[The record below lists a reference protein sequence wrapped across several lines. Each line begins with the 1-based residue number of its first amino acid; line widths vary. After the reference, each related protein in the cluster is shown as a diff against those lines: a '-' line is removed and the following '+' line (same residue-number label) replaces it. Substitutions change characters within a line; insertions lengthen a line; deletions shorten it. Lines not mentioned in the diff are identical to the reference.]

1 MLIHVNGVLA
11 SKITQ
16 LSRVAYSQPEQNGL
30 QNFPALIIDRYTGIV
45 ELTIWGRV
53 GEALGLPEQCY
64 SVYIGAFCP
73 LSQKLMFLVDVNH
86 DYSSVSMSGEVPD
99 LIPHTHHRKRK
110 GSLIIQNDV
119 WIGYGVT
126 ILSGVTIHNGAVV
139 AANSTVTRDVPPYA
153 IVAGNPAKVIK
164 YRFDPETIERLQK
177 IQWWYWDEATIR
189 KRKSW
194 FQRPPEE
201 FAAHFAPSTEGGRLS
216 SVQGLQDEQLEGIAR
231 EHLYVTFSDLD
242 EPHSILFKIIQSF
255 ALSHTA
261 EDWLIVAIPKDQ
273 QQEET
278 TRRIYTF
285 AEGIQADC
293 GLYVRCTSDKETPD
307 LISACGTLVT
317 SRVLQLVR
325 YTCLADLAGTKVVSG
340 VDVPIF

>member
-1 MLIHVNGVLA
+1 MSL
-11 SKITQ
+11 T
-16 LSRVAYSQPEQNGL
+16 RGL
-30 QNFPALIIDRYTGIV
+30 R
-45 ELTIWGRV
+45 
-53 GEALGLPEQCY
+53 
-64 SVYIGAFCP
+64 
-73 LSQKLMFLVDVNH
+73 
-86 DYSSVSMSGEVPD
+86 
-99 LIPHTHHRKRK
+99 
-110 GSLIIQNDV
+110 
-119 WIGYGVT
+119 
-126 ILSGVTIHNGAVV
+126 
-139 AANSTVTRDVPPYA
+139 
-153 IVAGNPAKVIK
+153 
-164 YRFDPETIERLQK
+164 
-177 IQWWYWDEATIR
+177 
-189 KRKSW
+189 
-194 FQRPPEE
+194 
-201 FAAHFAPSTEGGRLS
+201 
-216 SVQGLQDEQLEGIAR
+216 DEQLEGIAR

-293 GLYVRCTSDKETPD
+293 GLYVRCTSDKKTPD